1 MIFQKPLI
9 ALAYQTPRPFSFRS
23 NSPNSTSCAKRFFI
37 VGRAMVVIK
46 ASAAFTFLLVYQNY
60 DLGSR
65 KRAVVESGKLNKT
78 YQITVP
84 EAFSG

>member
-1 MIFQKPLI
+1 M
-9 ALAYQTPRPFSFRS
+9 
-23 NSPNSTSCAKRFFI
+23 RFFI
-37 VGRAMVVIK
+37 VGWAMVVIK

-65 KRAVVESGKLNKT
+65 KRAVVESGKLNET

>member
-1 MIFQKPLI
+1 
-9 ALAYQTPRPFSFRS
+9 
-23 NSPNSTSCAKRFFI
+23 
-37 VGRAMVVIK
+37 MVVIK
-46 ASAAFTFLLVYQNY
+46 ASAAFTFLLMYQNY
-60 DLGSR
+60 DLGSG